1 VVSAFSTLIVIVVVS
16 VWAKARLR
24 VFAVV
29 LGVVAGLVAAI
40 STGIFGAT
48 EMEIVARQPLF
59 AFPFSEY
66 KPPAPAPELVLGAAV
81 PLLLIQII
89 SALNTLGTGVAIDK
103 LNDQKWR
110 RADLPMIGRLVACQ
124 GANWGA
130 RRDVITRA
138 GAAVG
143 EALEALQSADMVRG
157 PVTLRA
163 SFDEYQLTLV
173 LDYPGSAFALQAK
186 KKLDLSALLDEEGDD
201 ALDAAMSKMSSHLIR
216 HLADT
221 VKSSERADRAEL
233 VMQFSH

>member
-1 VVSAFSTLIVIVVVS
+1 MDIRKILD
-16 VWAKARLR
+16 
-24 VFAVV
+24 VV
-29 LGVVAGLVAAI
+29 LPPFREPRREKPRDMIYIAQETPGLYTTFTAGVTLA
-40 STGIFGAT
+40 
-48 EMEIVARQPLF
+48 
-59 AFPFSEY
+59 
-66 KPPAPAPELVLGAAV
+66 
-81 PLLLIQII
+81 I
-89 SALNTLGTGVAIDK
+89 SALMLVPEPGVGVTEDLKPVLMSPLMMGGFAAIG
-103 LNDQKWR
+103 LNMLFR
-110 RADLPMIGRLVACQ
+110 IGISEQAEIELSGAYAAQQATRFLEDQ

-201 ALDAAMSKMSSHLIR
+201 ALGAAMSKMSSHLIR